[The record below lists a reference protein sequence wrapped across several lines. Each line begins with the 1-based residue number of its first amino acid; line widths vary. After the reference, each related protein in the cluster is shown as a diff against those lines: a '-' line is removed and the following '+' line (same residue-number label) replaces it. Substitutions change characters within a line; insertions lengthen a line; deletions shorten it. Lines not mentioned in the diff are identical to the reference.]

1 MPFLLK
7 YETKQRNGIIN
18 ILEQCKKFTTSTAQQ
33 NMLQHLDQPHSIDFL
48 SPNLQFCSLEIYS
61 AGNQQ
66 KPRYSLSKLFS

>member
-33 NMLQHLDQPHSIDFL
+33 NMLQHLDQPHSIDFFI
-48 SPNLQFCSLEIYS
+48 PQF
-61 AGNQQ
+61 AV
-66 KPRYSLSKLFS
+66 LFPGDLFCRKSTKAKILIKQTF